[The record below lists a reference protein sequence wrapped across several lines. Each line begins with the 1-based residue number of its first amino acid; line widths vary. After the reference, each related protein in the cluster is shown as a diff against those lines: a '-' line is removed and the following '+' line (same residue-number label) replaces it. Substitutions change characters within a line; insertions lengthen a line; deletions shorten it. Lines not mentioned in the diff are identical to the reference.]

1 LGPEQERN
9 AALLGAAADHGEYSL
24 GSTTSDRPRSALCV
38 VLVLSGDAVEATD
51 TPSANGSETVHI
63 DGTLRNLGFSAV
75 THEDSATTGPTQ
87 RVNRLDEKPVFY

>member
-1 LGPEQERN
+1 MRN
-9 AALLGAAADHGEYSL
+9 TALVRR
-24 GSTTSDRPRSALCV
+24 RPRSALCV

-87 RVNRLDEKPVFY
+87 RVNRLDENQCSIDPPLFFSSVPSSF